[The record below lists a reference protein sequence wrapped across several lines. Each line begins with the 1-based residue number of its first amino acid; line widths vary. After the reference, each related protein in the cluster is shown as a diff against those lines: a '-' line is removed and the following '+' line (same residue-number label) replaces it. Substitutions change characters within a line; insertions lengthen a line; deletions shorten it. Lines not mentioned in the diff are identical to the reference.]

1 MSALRSSGSSEGIG
15 HKAVRTQVCSRNV
28 WKLRD
33 HWAEDRKGKKTPP
46 PNLKSQG
53 DISQAEEGLRGG
65 GQGGEFPLR
74 RSISEKLR
82 GKSAQLLLE
91 YASGSVEQEMETIS
105 R

>member
-28 WKLRD
+28 WKLQD

-53 DISQAEEGLRGG
+53 DISQAEEGLGG
-65 GQGGEFPLR
+65 RIGGEFPLR
-74 RSISEKLR
+74 RSISEKQR

-91 YASGSVEQEMETIS
+91 YASGSVEQETETI
-105 R
+105 RR

>member
-1 MSALRSSGSSEGIG
+1 MKASDTRQSE
-15 HKAVRTQVCSRNV
+15 HRCA
-28 WKLRD
+28 
-33 HWAEDRKGKKTPP
+33 AETCGNYGTTGQKTEKGKTPP

-53 DISQAEEGLRGG
+53 DISQAEEGLAGRVW
-65 GQGGEFPLR
+65 GEFPLR
-74 RSISEKLR
+74 RCISEKQR

>member
-33 HWAEDRKGKKTPP
+33 HWAEDRKGKKTTT

-53 DISQAEEGLRGG
+53 DISRAEKGLEGEERGVSFHL
-65 GQGGEFPLR
+65 EEA
-74 RSISEKLR
+74 SV
-82 GKSAQLLLE
+82 KS
-91 YASGSVEQEMETIS
+91 
-105 R
+105 